1 MDDLAIKI
9 AFIESRLTLLERKL
23 SQFLPAPDAC
33 KVQTGNVKFSCSE
46 PGLLISGMYPTEQDE
61 AGVEYCWIGNEGPI
75 QLVLPIRASQALTCT
90 LHLLPHPEVDFRRL
104 QVTVND
110 DVQPATI
117 SYQSIRIM
125 DVGFPVSPSA
135 APNLNIMLL
144 GITSVRPSDFGENSD
159 TRLLAARFFGATVTF
174 I

>member
-1 MDDLAIKI
+1 
-9 AFIESRLTLLERKL
+9 
-23 SQFLPAPDAC
+23 
-33 KVQTGNVKFSCSE
+33 
-46 PGLLISGMYPTEQDE
+46 
-61 AGVEYCWIGNEGPI
+61 
-75 QLVLPIRASQALTCT
+75 
-90 LHLLPHPEVDFRRL
+90 
-104 QVTVND
+104 
-110 DVQPATI
+110 
-117 SYQSIRIM
+117 M